1 MVPSF
6 FKREDDSIYNKIAAA
21 ELTSIF
27 HCVTHQQSYTSLD
40 CVMKLTPKLYSDSAI
55 AKHISCGRTKAEALV
70 TSMLAPLASEFT
82 QCLQSEDLYFS
93 IATDASDKGNVK
105 SFSLCVRFCT
115 QWLLFNDLFTL
126 RRDRNSSSKK
136 RLILQFC
143 NNYDDKSWR
152 YM

>member
-1 MVPSF
+1 
-6 FKREDDSIYNKIAAA
+6 
-21 ELTSIF
+21 
-27 HCVTHQQSYTSLD
+27 
-40 CVMKLTPKLYSDSAI
+40 MKLTPKLYSDSAI

-115 QWLLFNDLFTL
+115 PEQGIQNRVLDFFEQAAESADAVTDTLLQRLTEHKLSINNVSAFSADNTAV
-126 RRDRNSSSKK
+126 NCGK
-136 RLILQFC
+136 RH
-143 NNYDDKSWR
+143 
-152 YM
+152 